1 MIDATFRLDTNE
13 ARGGNDHLWHK
24 RAVISIQQAHHCRT
38 ETEREREGKTSQFS
52 PQAHEIRHQYF
63 EHWLWFRPAGSATS
77 GKLSVL
83 TSSDQHH
90 SCWRHINLRLQF
102 TYFYLNPGP
111 PWNPLI
117 QNQFTWQNKGLQLL
131 YTAEAKA
138 SRLKHN
144 MKGFQIHR
152 THHLPDAPVCRIY

>member
-1 MIDATFRLDTNE
+1 MRRFALIQMRRAAEMIIYDTNE
-13 ARGGNDHLWHK
+13 RSSQSSKH
-24 RAVISIQQAHHCRT
+24 ITTQQKW
-38 ETEREREGKTSQFS
+38 REWEGTTSQFS

-131 YTAEAKA
+131 YTAEAIA

-144 MKGFQIHR
+144 TKGFQIHR
-152 THHLPDAPVCRIY
+152 RLRITCQLDAPVCRIY